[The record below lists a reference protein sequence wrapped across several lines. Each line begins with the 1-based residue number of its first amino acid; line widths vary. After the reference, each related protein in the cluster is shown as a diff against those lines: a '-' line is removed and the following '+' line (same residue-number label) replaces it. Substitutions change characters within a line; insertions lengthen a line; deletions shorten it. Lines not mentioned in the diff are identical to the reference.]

1 MQDSSGHRRS
11 GRYQIPPER
20 LTELFGAQFYRF
32 LPGLDASGRSRTNDP
47 SSSEAST
54 HPCLERAHCRS
65 YSHRQAATGAV
76 LQFAWVTFRLNCPW
90 YWAPL
95 CSSSPQEQSS
105 TAGSA
110 DTRQLYSVHLPTLTS
125 ASSLMARSEEGALEA
140 HSSEGR
146 LLMKGRSAE
155 SLASGSEA
163 RTIHASTRAMLA
175 IRRSRILGMPIA
187 YYALLMGSMA
197 LCAFSYTYASKTMRE
212 RSAHI
217 PGHAHMA
224 AKKGQAA
231 LLNVRV
237 PQSSSTGKDL
247 AYTTW
252 HQQPPSVR
260 AHGGRRRHAKHS
272 ARKNK
277 RSGRRS
283 HSAAATEASTKAA
296 AEDVDLTPDN
306 VPSAHWEPPFME
318 TTPSAVEDTATITSD
333 TRFAAVGTDRD
344 RRQHRSKWNVQLI
357 GEPRRVR
364 GSVRVLLRVR
374 RQRDV
379 GIEHASA
386 GTIRRPCHS
395 NKPMMLDACWIVIH

>member
-47 SSSEAST
+47 SSSEE
-54 HPCLERAHCRS
+54 L
-65 YSHRQAATGAV
+65 
-76 LQFAWVTFRLNCPW
+76 
-90 YWAPL
+90 
-95 CSSSPQEQSS
+95 SS

-146 LLMKGRSAE
+146 LLVKGRSAE

-272 ARKNK
+272 ARKNE

-306 VPSAHWEPPFME
+306 VPSAHWETPFME
-318 TTPSAVEDTATITSD
+318 TTPSAVEDTAAITSEPASLPSAPIV
-333 TRFAAVGTDRD
+333 TGGSIAQNGTFNSSANLDEYEEVFEYYYVYD
-344 RRQHRSKWNVQLI
+344 DNETS
-357 GEPRRVR
+357 
-364 GSVRVLLRVR
+364 
-374 RQRDV
+374 
-379 GIEHASA
+379 ASSTHLPA
-386 GTIRRPCHS
+386 QYADLAIPI
-395 NKPMMLDACWIVIH
+395 N